1 MSSLLIAGKTDVG
14 QRRQDNQ
21 DTFIC
26 TPIWSDDSVLLAA
39 IDGVGGYAGGD
50 RAAAIARES
59 IEKYMATPNGDPLS
73 MLREAVV
80 FANNQIN
87 QERQQTPQ
95 LAQMAC
101 VLTTA
106 VADSRLRKV
115 YYVHVGDTRMYR
127 FRGGV
132 LEKIT
137 RDHSLV
143 GIREDAN
150 ELTEAE
156 AMQHPRRNEIL
167 RDVGSLPHRVD
178 DRDFLESGETDFEPG
193 DVLLLCSDGLTDMIT
208 QAQIRAVLG
217 RKLPLDAQATEL
229 IRVANQQGGKDNI
242 TVVLAQNSTPASP
255 ASAVTDKTV
264 HTVTQPVPPVRA
276 TEKTVPADPKPAK
289 RGASGLWIL
298 LFLLLIGA
306 GAGIWWYQY
315 QPSSVHQ
322 EARVDSLN
330 TVTPQPDTLVAESD
344 ARLDSLVQQAHR
356 SPNHQLTL
364 PADTF
369 RLTEPLVLT
378 DSLQRIMGGNPLTV
392 LLPADTARAQVA
404 LQITRSGPV
413 QLQNMLISGFKKGI
427 ETTQEARIQ
436 LSNVYFRNVEIPVS
450 AAVRQDTF
458 RNAVLGV
465 SVQNLLESTQPT
477 RR

>member
-178 DRDFLESGETDFEPG
+178 DPDFLESGETDFEPG

-264 HTVTQPVPPVRA
+264 HPVTQPVPPVRA
-276 TEKTVPADPKPAK
+276 TEKTAPADPKPAK
-289 RGASGLWIL
+289 RRSSGLWIL

-356 SPNHQLTL
+356 SSDHQLTL

-392 LLPADTARAQVA
+392 LLPADTARALVA